1 VEQWVLEA
9 VTCVKSRH
17 TKGHAIAL
25 HFACQTLDAHA
36 WKRGD
41 GGVREEALCLT
52 TCCMMGRRMTRRR
65 RSLST
70 PGREALGW
78 SSGSMRWG
86 REKQADV

>member
-1 VEQWVLEA
+1 MEQWVLEA
-9 VTCVKSRH
+9 VKCVKSRH